1 MPRILTPSLQ
11 PMASSRHE
19 LMSSQAPLLYE
30 RVAQLVETQ
39 IATGTLRT
47 NDRIPSVRSMSRT
60 AKVSVSTVVQAY
72 VHLESIGLI
81 EARPQSGFY
90 VRPPDPQAVP
100 EPRAKPTRSR
110 RPMTIAAE
118 MLDTCREALSRNDI
132 IPLNGAFTSPALYP
146 TQRLNNLTREVLR
159 DRPLHA
165 GELIMPPGDPELR
178 RQVAK
183 RMALAGAPT
192 DPEHVVITSGTMDA
206 ITLALRVVCQ
216 PGDTVLV
223 ESPTYFGLLQAIEH
237 LRLKVVEV
245 PNRPGMGIDAE
256 AVRTMAHSTRLAAAV
271 LMPNFNNPAG
281 TLTPDDA
288 KRDIVATLTGMEI
301 PIIEDDIYGDLHY
314 GSVRPTSM
322 RAFDE
327 SGLVISCGS
336 VSKTIALGY
345 RIGWAVTPQFHAD
358 IARAKFYSSVAC
370 PTLQQLVL
378 ARYYASGGYD
388 RYLRRIRAMLSANA
402 QSFIDAVAR
411 HFPAGTRITRPTG
424 GIVIWVELPANVDAA
439 ELFRTALAS
448 RIGIGP
454 GVVFSAKADYRNY
467 VRLSCGLPWS
477 PAIDRAIEKLG
488 KLVHAMAT
496 Q

>member
-1 MPRILTPSLQ
+1 
-11 PMASSRHE
+11 
-19 LMSSQAPLLYE
+19 MSSQAPLLYE
-30 RVAQLVETQ
+30 RVARLVESQ
-39 IATGTLRT
+39 ITTGALRA

-60 AKVSVSTVVQAY
+60 ARVSVSTVVQAY
-72 VHLESIGLI
+72 VHLENIGLI

-90 VRPPDPQAVP
+90 VRPPDPRAVP
-100 EPRAKPTRSR
+100 EPRAKVVRSR
-110 RPMTIAAE
+110 RPMSVAAE
-118 MLDTCREALSRNDI
+118 MLDTCREALRRSDI
-132 IPLNGAFTSPALYP
+132 IPLNGAFTSPSMYP

-165 GELIMPPGDPELR
+165 GELIMPPGDAELR
-178 RQVAK
+178 RQIAK
-183 RMALAGAPT
+183 RLALAGAPT

-206 ITLALRVVCQ
+206 ITLALRVTCQ
-216 PGDTVLV
+216 PGDIVMV

-237 LRLKVVEV
+237 QQLKVVEV
-245 PNRPGMGIDAE
+245 PNRPGVGIDPE
-256 AVRTMAHSTRLAAAV
+256 AVRSVARTTKIAAAV

-314 GSVRPTSM
+314 GSSRPTSL

-327 SGLVISCGS
+327 SGLVISCSS

-345 RIGWAVTPQFHAD
+345 RIGWAVSPQFHAD

-378 ARYYASGGYD
+378 ARYYSSGGYD
-388 RYLRRIRAMLSANA
+388 RYLRRVRATLSANA
-402 QSFIDAVAR
+402 QNFIDAVAR
-411 HFPAGTRITRPTG
+411 HFPDGTRITRPAG
-424 GIVIWVELPANVDAA
+424 GLVIWIELPGNVDAV
-439 ELFRTALAS
+439 ELFRSALAS

-454 GVVFSAKADYRNY
+454 GILFSAKADYRNY
-467 VRLSCGLPWS
+467 VRLTCGLPWG
-477 PAIDRAIEKLG
+477 PAIDRAIEKIG
-488 KLVHAMAT
+488 KLVHTMCR
-496 Q
+496 

>member
-1 MPRILTPSLQ
+1 
-11 PMASSRHE
+11 
-19 LMSSQAPLLYE
+19 MSAQAPLLYE
-30 RVAQLVETQ
+30 RVARLVETQ
-39 IATGTLRT
+39 IASGALRA

-72 VHLESIGLI
+72 VHLENIGLI

-90 VRPPDPQAVP
+90 VRRPENSPAPQ
-100 EPRAKPTRSR
+100 PRVRPTRSR
-110 RPMTIAAE
+110 RPMSVAQE
-118 MLDTCREALSRNDI
+118 MLDTCREALSRPDI
-132 IPLNGAFTSPALYP
+132 VPLNGAMTSAALYP
-146 TQRLNNLTREVLR
+146 NQRLNNLVREVLR
-159 DRPLHA
+159 ERPHHA
-165 GELIMPPGDPELR
+165 GELITPPGDPELR

-192 DPEHVVITSGTMDA
+192 DPEHVVITGGTMDA
-206 ITLALRVVCQ
+206 ITLTLRVLCQ

-245 PNRPGMGIDAE
+245 PNRPDSGIDAD
-256 AVRTMAHSTRLAAAV
+256 AVRSIVRSTQLSAAV

-281 TLTPDDA
+281 TLTPDEA
-288 KRDIVATLTGMEI
+288 KKDIVATLTGHEV
-301 PIIEDDIYGDLHY
+301 PIIEDDLYGDLHY
-314 GSVRPTSM
+314 GSVRPSSM

-345 RIGWAVTPQFHAD
+345 RIGWAVSPQFHAD

-388 RYLRRIRAMLSANA
+388 RYLRRVRTMLSQNS
-402 QSFIDAVAR
+402 QLLIDAVAR
-411 HFPAGTRITRPTG
+411 HFPAGTRIARPAG
-424 GIVIWVELPANVDAA
+424 GIVIWVELPPSVDGA

-448 RIGIGP
+448 RIGIAP
-454 GVVFSAKADYRNY
+454 GIVFSAKADYRNY
-467 VRLSCGLPWS
+467 VRISCGLPWS
-477 PAIDRAIEKLG
+477 PTLERAIEKLG
-488 KLVHAMAT
+488 KLVGAMASH
-496 Q
+496 

>member
-1 MPRILTPSLQ
+1 
-11 PMASSRHE
+11 
-19 LMSSQAPLLYE
+19 MSSQPALLYE
-30 RVAQLVETQ
+30 RVARLVETQ

-110 RPMTIAAE
+110 RPMSVAAE
-118 MLDTCREALSRNDI
+118 MLDTCREALGRSDI
-132 IPLNGAFTSPALYP
+132 IPLNGAFTSPAMYP
-146 TQRLNNLTREVLR
+146 TQRLNNLAREVLR
-159 DRPLHA
+159 DRPLNA
-165 GELIMPPGDPELR
+165 GELIPPPGDPELR

-192 DPEHVVITSGTMDA
+192 DPEHVVITGGTMDA
-206 ITLALRVVCQ
+206 ITLTLGVVCQ

-245 PNRPGMGIDAE
+245 PNRPGLGIDAE
-256 AVRTMAHSTRLAAAV
+256 AVRTIARSTRLSAAV

-288 KRDIVATLTGMEI
+288 KRDIVAALTGMEI

-388 RYLRRIRAMLSANA
+388 RYLRRVRAMLSANS

-411 HFPAGTRITRPTG
+411 HFPAGTRITRPAG
-424 GIVIWVELPANVDAA
+424 GIVIWIELPANLDAG
-439 ELFRTALAS
+439 ELFSSALAS
-448 RIGIGP
+448 RIGIAP
-454 GVVFSAKADYRNY
+454 GIVFSAKADYRNY
-467 VRLSCGLPWS
+467 MRLSCGLPWS
-477 PAIDRAIEKLG
+477 PAIDRAIERLG
-488 KLVHAMAT
+488 RLVHAMAT
-496 Q
+496 R